1 MEKIK
6 QIVIKLEQ
14 VSKIFVLYP
23 NPIFQMLGYL
33 GLLSSKNFQRKKAVS
48 NANLTIT
55 EGEKVGIIGHNGSG
69 KTTMLRL
76 MTGLT
81 EASDGNIVLP
91 GSVQTLMQKGY
102 GFNDSLSGAQNIKN
116 ALVFNQVPQAK
127 IEEMMRDIVEFVEL
141 GEFLQHPIK
150 TYSLGMRAR
159 LEFATATAIYPDV
172 LVIDEVLGA
181 GDGYF
186 IQKCA
191 KRMQN
196 LVKDTTLIL
205 VSHSI
210 EQIRQYCDRGIWLK
224 DGIIQKDG
232 PVEDV
237 VNSYISA
244 INDTKQGAV
253 SPSPSAQ
260 NKKLGLLSEVQISEL
275 FFSKLAHSGYQFITD
290 SSIKISLIEP
300 SGVFAQTSVG
310 APISLTIEASC
321 SASCQFFI
329 LGFSQDSAL
338 IFSIEVP
345 LKYKRGEHQI
355 QIATD
360 KFEVGVG
367 EYVLVPAIRPIND
380 QEIFLGNEY
389 VNLRVLEGNWSEPPL
404 VHFHANWVCE
414 DEKSSISSRVS
425 SWI

>member
-1 MEKIK
+1 MKKIK
-6 QIVIKLEQ
+6 HIVIKLEQ
-14 VSKIFVLYP
+14 VTKIFALYP

-33 GLLSSKNFQRKKAVS
+33 GLLNTKNFQRKKAVS
-48 NANLTIT
+48 NVDLSIT
-55 EGEKVGIIGHNGSG
+55 KGEKVGIIGHNGSG
-69 KTTMLRL
+69 KTTLLRL

-81 EASDGNIVLP
+81 EASDGNIILP
-91 GSVQTLMQKGY
+91 ESVQTLMQKGY
-102 GFNDSLSGAQNIKN
+102 GFNDSLSGAENIKN
-116 ALVFNQVPQAK
+116 ALVFNQVPRTK
-127 IEEMMRDIVEFVEL
+127 IEEMTRDIVEFVEL
-141 GEFLQHPIK
+141 GKFLQHPIK

-186 IQKCA
+186 VQKCA

-210 EQIRQYCDRGIWLK
+210 GQIRQYCDRGIWLK

-232 PVEDV
+232 PVEEVINAYVYAMSDKK
-237 VNSYISA
+237 NS
-244 INDTKQGAV
+244 AV
-253 SPSPSAQ
+253 SSSLQPQIGKPD
-260 NKKLGLLSEVQISEL
+260 LISEVQINEL
-275 FFSKLAHSGYQFITD
+275 FFEKLAHNGYKFIAQSYID
-290 SSIKISLIEP
+290 ISLIEP
-300 SGVFAQTSVG
+300 TGAFSKVSVG
-310 APISLTIEASC
+310 APISLSIDASC
-321 SASCQFFI
+321 SSSSQFFI
-329 LGFSQDSAL
+329 LGFSKSSTL

-345 LKYKRGEHQI
+345 LEYEPGEHRI

-367 EYVLVPAIRPIND
+367 EYVLVPALRPING
-380 QEIFLGNEY
+380 QEIFLGKMY
-389 VNLRVLEGNWSEPPL
+389 VNLQVLEGNWSEPPL
-404 VHFHANWVCE
+404 VHFDANWVCK